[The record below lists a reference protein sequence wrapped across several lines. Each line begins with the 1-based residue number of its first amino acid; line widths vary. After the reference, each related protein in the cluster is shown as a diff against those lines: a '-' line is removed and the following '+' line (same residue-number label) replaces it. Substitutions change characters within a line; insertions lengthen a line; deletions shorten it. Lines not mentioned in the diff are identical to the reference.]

1 MFPTFEFLGKTIGVY
16 GLCAFAGLIVCG
28 AVASRLAKRKG
39 ICLED
44 IILVMLAIAG
54 GMFVGGHIVYGI
66 TNADNIVELFKNASQ
81 YSFWSFLSTLFGQYM
96 GGMVF
101 YGGFLGG
108 ILALGIYCKFSKII
122 KADVIFDIYAVSV
135 PLFHVFGRIGC
146 FFGGCCYGVESTWG
160 FVVHGN
166 TLQPEIND
174 VMRMPVPLIEA
185 GCNLIIFF
193 ILLTLYNKGIFKRK
207 LLFIYMLIYPIV
219 RFILEFYRG
228 DSIRGFIF
236 GLSTSQFISILL
248 FAFSVIYL
256 TAAYIIGRNKKAES
270 SPA

>member
-1 MFPTFEFLGKTIGVY
+1 MGLFALVGAFL
-16 GLCAFAGLIVCG
+16 
-28 AVASRLAKRKG
+28 
-39 ICLED
+39 
-44 IILVMLAIAG
+44 
-54 GMFVGGHIVYGI
+54 GGHILYGI
-66 TNADNIVELFKNASQ
+66 TNTKYIIYYIQNSYLITSFKEFINV
-81 YSFWSFLSTLFGQYM
+81 FVIIF

-101 YGGFLGG
+101 YGGLIGG
-108 ILALGIYCKFSKII
+108 ILGGAIYLKVK
-122 KADVIFDIYAVSV
+122 KLPLYEYADLYAPAI

-174 VMRMPVPLIEA
+174 VVRMPVPLIEA

-193 ILLTLYNKGIFKRK
+193 ILLTLYNKGIFKGK
-207 LLFIYMLIYPIV
+207 LLFIYMLIYPVV

-228 DSIRGFIF
+228 DSIRGFIL
-236 GLSTSQFISILL
+236 GLSTSQFISVLL

-256 TAAYIIGRNKKAES
+256 TVKYIIGRNKKAES
-270 SPA
+270 RPV